1 MGRLL
6 DFFFWKLLLIL
17 VITVGIAYLFFQKWY
32 LPAILTFI
40 VLFVLAYRLLGQ
52 QRKLVKEVLDFSE
65 AVRYRDFTRRFVIR
79 RPKSVEGKLFSA
91 FNDINEV
98 YKRIS
103 MDKEIQHQYLNKV
116 LNMLDSAIIFYQE
129 DTGKVMWINDAFK
142 RLFRTPHIGNIRGLM
157 KRNPELYEKTIH
169 MKLGKQQVES
179 VSLAMGKMKLLMH
192 GSTFSTQDGAFRIVV
207 YQNISEAIDETE
219 TKAWHKLL
227 RVLTHEIMNSIA
239 PISSLAETLHA
250 RLEQG
255 KGGEEDIEDLKVG
268 IYTIKRRSE
277 GLLQFAKSYRLIN
290 KVDQPNFVEIPLR
303 MLFESVYQ
311 LLEPTLLQKN
321 IDLDIILKDTRLV
334 LRADVNLVE
343 QALINLLLNAMEAVK
358 DCAQPYISIAG
369 LKREDHVVIKI
380 QDNGRGMSPDIQ
392 EQIFTPFFTTKKS
405 GSGVGL
411 TLSKQIMLLHK
422 GNLFVE
428 SGEGQG
434 STFSLQFIS

>member
-1 MGRLL
+1 MGRLR
-6 DFFFWKLLLIL
+6 DFFFWKVLFLLF
-17 VITVGIAYLFFQKWY
+17 VAVGIAYLCFLKWY
-32 LPAILTFI
+32 LPAMVSFI
-40 VLFVLAYRLLGQ
+40 VLLLLGFRWLGK
-52 QRKLVKEVLDFSE
+52 QRKLIKELLDFSE

-79 RPKSVEGKLFSA
+79 NPKSAEGRLFAA
-91 FNDINEV
+91 FNAINEV

-142 RLFRTPHIGNIRGLM
+142 QLFRTPHIGNIHGLT
-157 KRNPELYEKTIH
+157 KRHPELYEKTIH

-179 VSLAMGKMKLLMH
+179 VSFAMGKIKLLMH
-192 GSTFSTQDGAFRIVV
+192 GSTFSTQEGTFRIVV

-219 TKAWHKLL
+219 TRAWHKLL

-255 KGGEEDIEDLKVG
+255 YGEEDIEDLKLG

-290 KVDQPNFVEIPLR
+290 KVDEPNFVDIQLKV
-303 MLFESVYQ
+303 LFESIYQ

-334 LRADVNLVE
+334 LRADINLVE

-358 DCAQPYISIAG
+358 DCAEPYISIAG
-369 LKREDHVVIKI
+369 LKRDDHVFIKI

-428 SGEGQG
+428 SEEGKG
-434 STFSLQFIS
+434 STFSLQFMP